1 MEYFKWKLL
10 LVLTITFLSA
20 QTRQS
25 THQVQAEYYKTI
37 TTPPSDKVTVLT
49 GLDVLLEKKIA
60 LITGKAIA
68 LVTNQT
74 GIDRYGIPNYKRLLA
89 LDDINLK
96 VIFSPEHGL
105 FGEADEEITYDK
117 KIAELPEVFSL
128 YGTVRK
134 PTPEMLQGIDLII
147 YDIQDIGARFYTYIS
162 TLGLVMEAAA
172 ELQIPVLVLDRPN
185 PIRSDI
191 VEGPLLDL
199 NYQSFVGKYPIP
211 IRYGWTVGE
220 LAQKI
225 VAEQWIPAAPSL
237 SVVSMEGW
245 YASLWYDETKLPWVK
260 PSPNI
265 PNVGTALIYPGMCLL
280 EGTNVSE
287 GRGTEHPFKWF
298 GAPWIDGKI
307 LSQELNKLHL
317 PGVIFVPKSFT
328 PISIPGV
335 ADKPK
340 YEDQLCDGI
349 EIRVIT
355 RNKYQS
361 LNVGVSVLKKLQE
374 LYPEDIVFKENRLNR
389 LWGSDTLLKELIQK
403 KKKQINFY
411 AAGGFTILF
420 LMTLLIK

>member
-10 LVLTITFLSA
+10 LVLTISFLSA

-25 THQVQAEYYKTI
+25 THQVQAKYYKTI
-37 TTPPSDKVTVLT
+37 TTPPTDTVTVLT

-89 LDDINLK
+89 LDEIYLK

-117 KIAELPEVFSL
+117 KIADLPEVFSL

-134 PTPEMLQGIDLII
+134 PTPEMLQGVDLII

-172 ELQIPVLVLDRPN
+172 ELQIPVLVMDRPN

-225 VAEQWIPAAPSL
+225 VAEQWIPAVPSL

-245 YASLWYDETKLPWVK
+245 YASLWYDETNLPWVK

-265 PNVGTALIYPGMCLL
+265 PDVGTALIYPGMCLL

-317 PGVIFVPKSFT
+317 PGVVFVPKSFT

-340 YEDQLCDGI
+340 YENQLCDGI

-361 LNVGVSVLKKLQE
+361 INVGVSVLKKLQE
-374 LYPEDIVFKENRLNR
+374 LYPENIVFKENRLNR
-389 LWGSDTLLKELIQK
+389 LWGSDTLLKELK
-403 KKKQINFY
+403 KTKKQINFY
-411 AAGGFTILF
+411 AAGGFTILL

>member
-1 MEYFKWKLL
+1 MEYFKWKLF

-25 THQVQAEYYKTI
+25 THQIQAEYYKTI
-37 TTPPSDKVTVLT
+37 TTPPVNKVTVLT
-49 GLDVLLEKKIA
+49 GLDVLLEKKID

-68 LVTNQT
+68 LITNQT
-74 GIDRYGIPNYKRLLA
+74 GIDRYGIPNYKRMLA
-89 LDDINLK
+89 LDEIHLK

-117 KIAELPEVFSL
+117 KIADLPEVFSL

-134 PTPEMLQGIDLII
+134 PTPEMLQGVDLII

-199 NYQSFVGKYPIP
+199 KYQSFVGKYPIP

-225 VAEQWIPAAPSL
+225 VAEQWLAATPSL
-237 SVVSMEGW
+237 SVISMEGW
-245 YASLWYDETKLPWVK
+245 YASLWYDETTLPWVK

-265 PNVGTALIYPGMCLL
+265 PDVGTALIYPGMCLL

-287 GRGTEHPFKWF
+287 GRGTDHPFKWF

-307 LSQELNKLHL
+307 LSQELNKLQL
-317 PGVIFVPKSFT
+317 PGVVFVPKSFT
-328 PISIPGV
+328 PVSIPGV

-340 YEDQLCDGI
+340 YENQLCNGI
-349 EIRVIT
+349 EIRVIA
-355 RNKYQS
+355 RNEYQS
-361 LNVGVSVLKKLQE
+361 LNVGVSVIKKLKE
-374 LYPEDIVFKENRLNR
+374 FYPENIVFKENRLNR
-389 LWGSDTLLKELIQK
+389 LWGSDTLVKELQK
-403 KKKQINFY
+403 KQIPINFY
-411 AAGGFTILF
+411 AAGGLTIF
-420 LMTLLIK
+420 LLLTLLIN

>member
-1 MEYFKWKLL
+1 MVNFFR
-10 LVLTITFLSA
+10 VFLFILNLAILSS
-20 QTRQS
+20 QS
-25 THQVQAEYYKTI
+25 TRSIHQIQSEYYKTVP
-37 TTPPSDKVTVLT
+37 TPPVDKVSVLT
-49 GLDVLLEKKIA
+49 GLDVMLEKKID

-74 GIDRYGIPNYKRLLA
+74 GVDRYGIPNYKRLLA
-89 LDDINLK
+89 LDEIYLK

-117 KIAELPEVFSL
+117 KIADLPEVFSL

-134 PTPEMLQGIDLII
+134 PTPEMLQGVDLII

-225 VAEQWIPAAPSL
+225 VAEQWIPAVPSL

-245 YASLWYDETKLPWVK
+245 YASLWYDETNLPWVK

-265 PNVGTALIYPGMCLL
+265 PDVGTALIYPGMCLL

-317 PGVIFVPKSFT
+317 PGVVFVPKSFT

-340 YEDQLCDGI
+340 YENQLCDGI

-361 LNVGVSVLKKLQE
+361 INVGVSVLKKLQE
-374 LYPEDIVFKENRLNR
+374 LYPENIVFKENRLNR
-389 LWGSDTLLKELIQK
+389 LWGSDTLLKELK
-403 KKKQINFY
+403 KTKKQINFY
-411 AAGGFTILF
+411 AAGGFTILL

>member
-1 MEYFKWKLL
+1 MKYFKWKLF

-20 QTRQS
+20 QTRKS
-25 THQVQAEYYKTI
+25 THQIQVEYYKI
-37 TTPPSDKVTVLT
+37 IPTPPVDKVTVLT
-49 GLDVLLEKKIA
+49 GLDVLLEKKID

-68 LVTNQT
+68 LITNQT
-74 GIDRYGIPNYKRLLA
+74 GIDRYGIPNYKRMLA
-89 LDDINLK
+89 LDEIHLK

-117 KIAELPEVFSL
+117 KIADLPEVFSL
-128 YGTVRK
+128 YGAVRK
-134 PTPEMLQGIDLII
+134 PTPEMLQGVDLII

-199 NYQSFVGKYPIP
+199 KYQSFVGKYPIP

-225 VAEQWIPAAPSL
+225 VAEQWLAATPSL
-237 SVVSMEGW
+237 SVISMEGW
-245 YASLWYDETKLPWVK
+245 YASLWYDETTLPWVK

-265 PNVGTALIYPGMCLL
+265 PDVGTALIYPGMCLL

-287 GRGTEHPFKWF
+287 GRGTDHPFKWF

-307 LSQELNKLHL
+307 LSQELNKLQL
-317 PGVIFVPKSFT
+317 PGVVFVPKSFT
-328 PISIPGV
+328 PVSIPGV

-340 YEDQLCDGI
+340 YENQLCNGI
-349 EIRVIT
+349 EIRVIA
-355 RNKYQS
+355 RNEYQS
-361 LNVGVSVLKKLQE
+361 LNVGVSVIKKLKE
-374 LYPEDIVFKENRLNR
+374 FYPENIVFKENRLNR
-389 LWGSDTLLKELIQK
+389 LWGSDTLVKELQK
-403 KKKQINFY
+403 KQIPINFY
-411 AAGGFTILF
+411 AAGGLTIF
-420 LMTLLIK
+420 LLLTLLIN

>member
-1 MEYFKWKLL
+1 MEYFKWKLF

-20 QTRQS
+20 QTRKS
-25 THQVQAEYYKTI
+25 THQIQAEYYKTI
-37 TTPPSDKVTVLT
+37 TTPPVNKVTVLT
-49 GLDVLLEKKIA
+49 GLDVLLEKKID

-68 LVTNQT
+68 LITNQT
-74 GIDRYGIPNYKRLLA
+74 GIDRYGIPNYKRMLA
-89 LDDINLK
+89 LDEIHLK

-117 KIAELPEVFSL
+117 KIADLPEVFSL
-128 YGTVRK
+128 YGAVRK
-134 PTPEMLQGIDLII
+134 PTPEMLQGVDLII

-199 NYQSFVGKYPIP
+199 KYQSFVGKYPIP

-225 VAEQWIPAAPSL
+225 VAEQWLAATPSL
-237 SVVSMEGW
+237 SVISMEGW
-245 YASLWYDETKLPWVK
+245 YASLWYDETTLPWVK

-265 PNVGTALIYPGMCLL
+265 PDVGTALIYPGMCLL

-287 GRGTEHPFKWF
+287 GRGTDHPFKWF

-307 LSQELNKLHL
+307 LSQELNKLQL
-317 PGVIFVPKSFT
+317 PGVVFVPKSFT
-328 PISIPGV
+328 PVSIPGV

-340 YEDQLCDGI
+340 YENQLCNGI
-349 EIRVIT
+349 EIRVIA
-355 RNKYQS
+355 RNEYQS
-361 LNVGVSVLKKLQE
+361 LNVGVSVIKKLKE
-374 LYPEDIVFKENRLNR
+374 FYPENIVFKENRLNR
-389 LWGSDTLLKELIQK
+389 LWGSDTLVKELQK
-403 KKKQINFY
+403 KRIPINFY
-411 AAGGFTILF
+411 AAGGLTIF
-420 LMTLLIK
+420 LLLTLLIN

>member
-25 THQVQAEYYKTI
+25 THQIQAEYYKTI
-37 TTPPSDKVTVLT
+37 TTPPVDKVTVLT
-49 GLDVLLEKKIA
+49 GLDVLLEKKID

-68 LVTNQT
+68 LITNQT
-74 GIDRYGIPNYKRLLA
+74 GIDRYGIPNYKRMLA
-89 LDDINLK
+89 LDEIHLK

-117 KIAELPEVFSL
+117 KIADLPEVFSL

-134 PTPEMLQGIDLII
+134 PTPEMLQGVDLII

-199 NYQSFVGKYPIP
+199 KYQSFVGKYPIP

-225 VAEQWIPAAPSL
+225 VAEQWLAATPSL
-237 SVVSMEGW
+237 SVISMEGW
-245 YASLWYDETKLPWVK
+245 YASLWYDETTLPWVK

-265 PNVGTALIYPGMCLL
+265 PDVGTALIYPGMCLL

-287 GRGTEHPFKWF
+287 GRGTDHPFKWF

-307 LSQELNKLHL
+307 LSQELNKLQL
-317 PGVIFVPKSFT
+317 PGVVFVPKSFT
-328 PISIPGV
+328 PVSIPGV

-340 YEDQLCDGI
+340 YENQLCNGI
-349 EIRVIT
+349 EIRVIA
-355 RNKYQS
+355 RNEYQS
-361 LNVGVSVLKKLQE
+361 LNVGVSVIKKLKE
-374 LYPEDIVFKENRLNR
+374 FYPENIVFKENRLNR
-389 LWGSDTLLKELIQK
+389 LWGSDTLVKELQK
-403 KKKQINFY
+403 KQIPINFY
-411 AAGGFTILF
+411 AAGGLTIF
-420 LMTLLIK
+420 LLLTLLIN

>member
-1 MEYFKWKLL
+1 MRLFKWKLFFL
-10 LVLTITFLSA
+10 LTITFISA

-25 THQVQAEYYKTI
+25 THQIQSEYYKTI
-37 TTPPSDKVTVLT
+37 MTPPVDRVTVLT
-49 GLDVLLEKKIA
+49 GLDVLLEKKID
-60 LITGKAIA
+60 LITGKSIA

-89 LDDINLK
+89 LDDVHLK
-96 VIFSPEHGL
+96 VVFSPEHGL
-105 FGEADEEITYDK
+105 FGEADEEITYNK
-117 KIAELPEVFSL
+117 KIADIPRVISL
-128 YGTVRK
+128 YGSVRK
-134 PTPEMLQGIDLII
+134 PTSEMLQGVDLII

-162 TLGLVMEAAA
+162 TLGLVMEAAGA
-172 ELQIPVLVLDRPN
+172 LQLPVLVLDRPN

-211 IRYGWTVGE
+211 IRYGWTIGE

-225 VAEQWIPAAPSL
+225 VEEQWIFPSPPL
-237 SVVSMEGW
+237 NTVPMEGW
-245 YASLWYDETKLPWVK
+245 NASLWYDETTLPWVK

-265 PNVGTALIYPGMCLL
+265 PDLGTALIYPGMCLL

-307 LSQELNKLHL
+307 LSKELNKLHL
-317 PGVIFVPKSFT
+317 PGVVFVPKSFT
-328 PISIPGV
+328 PVSIPGV

-340 YEDQLCDGI
+340 YENQLCDGI

-355 RNKYQS
+355 RNEYQS
-361 LNVGVSVLKKLQE
+361 LNVGVSILKKLQE
-374 LYPEDIVFKENRLNR
+374 LYPENIIFKENRLNR
-389 LWGSDTLLKELIQK
+389 LWGSDTLLNELQNK
-403 KKKQINFY
+403 RKQINFY
-411 AAGGFTILF
+411 AAGGLTILL
-420 LMTLLIK
+420 LMTLVMK

>member
-1 MEYFKWKLL
+1 MRITRPII
-10 LVLTITFLSA
+10 LVFVAMSLFSFGQERRSIH
-20 QTRQS
+20 QIQS
-25 THQVQAEYYKTI
+25 EYYKTI
-37 TTPPSDKVTVLT
+37 LTPPADKVTVLT
-49 GLDVLLEKKIA
+49 GLDVLLEKKID
-60 LITGKAIA
+60 LITDKTIA

-74 GIDRYGIPNYKRLLA
+74 GIDRYGTPNYKRLLA

-105 FGEADEEITYDK
+105 FGEADEEITYNK
-117 KIAELPEVFSL
+117 KFTDLPEVFSL
-128 YGTVRK
+128 YGSIRK
-134 PTPEMLQGIDLII
+134 PTPEMLQGVDLII

-172 ELQIPVLVLDRPN
+172 ALHIPVLVLDRPN

-225 VAEQWIPAAPSL
+225 VAEQWIARTPSL
-237 SVVSMEGW
+237 SVIFMEGW
-245 YASLWYDETKLPWVK
+245 YASLWYDETTLPWVN

-265 PNVGTALIYPGMCLL
+265 PDVATALIYPGMCLL

-298 GAPWIDGKI
+298 GAPWIDSKI

-317 PGVIFVPKSFT
+317 PGVVFVPKSFT
-328 PISIPGV
+328 PVSIPGV

-340 YEDQLCDGI
+340 YENQLCDGI

-355 RNKYQS
+355 RNEYQS
-361 LNVGVSVLKKLQE
+361 LNVGVGVLKKLQE
-374 LYPEDIVFKENRLNR
+374 LYPENIVFKENRLNR
-389 LWGSDTLLKELIQK
+389 LWGSDTLLKDLEK
-403 KKKQINFY
+403 KRKQINFY
-411 AAGGFTILF
+411 AAGGLTIF
-420 LMTLLIK
+420 LLLTLLIN

>member
-10 LVLTITFLSA
+10 LVLTISFLSA

-89 LDDINLK
+89 LDDIYLK

-117 KIAELPEVFSL
+117 KITDLPEVFSL

-134 PTPEMLQGIDLII
+134 PTPEMLQGVDLII

-225 VAEQWIPAAPSL
+225 VAEQWIPAVPPL
-237 SVVSMEGW
+237 SGVSMEGW
-245 YASLWYDETKLPWVK
+245 YASLWYDETNLPWVK

-265 PNVGTALIYPGMCLL
+265 PDVGTALIYPGMCLL

-317 PGVIFVPKSFT
+317 PGVVFVPKSFT

-340 YEDQLCDGI
+340 YENQLCDGI

-374 LYPEDIVFKENRLNR
+374 LYPENIVFKENRLNR
-389 LWGSDTLLKELIQK
+389 LWGSDTLLKELK
-403 KKKQINFY
+403 KTKKQINFY
-411 AAGGFTILF
+411 AAGGFTILL

>member
-1 MEYFKWKLL
+1 MEYFKWKLF

-20 QTRQS
+20 QTRKS
-25 THQVQAEYYKTI
+25 THQIQAEYYKTI
-37 TTPPSDKVTVLT
+37 TTPPVNKVTVLT
-49 GLDVLLEKKIA
+49 GLDVLLEKKID

-68 LVTNQT
+68 LITNQT
-74 GIDRYGIPNYKRLLA
+74 GIDRYGIPNYKRMLA
-89 LDDINLK
+89 LDEIHLK

-117 KIAELPEVFSL
+117 KIADLPEVFSL

-134 PTPEMLQGIDLII
+134 PTPEMLQGVDLII

-172 ELQIPVLVLDRPN
+172 ELQIPMLVLDRPN

-199 NYQSFVGKYPIP
+199 KYQSFVGKYPIP

-225 VAEQWIPAAPSL
+225 VAEQWLAATPSL
-237 SVVSMEGW
+237 SVISMEGW
-245 YASLWYDETKLPWVK
+245 YASLWYDETTLPWVK

-265 PNVGTALIYPGMCLL
+265 PDVGTALIYPGMCLL

-287 GRGTEHPFKWF
+287 GRGTDHPFKWF

-307 LSQELNKLHL
+307 LSQELNKLQL
-317 PGVIFVPKSFT
+317 PGVVFVPKSFT
-328 PISIPGV
+328 PVSIPGV

-340 YEDQLCDGI
+340 YENQLCNGI
-349 EIRVIT
+349 EIRVIA
-355 RNKYQS
+355 RNEYQS
-361 LNVGVSVLKKLQE
+361 LNVGVSVIKKLKE
-374 LYPEDIVFKENRLNR
+374 FYPENIVFKENRLNR
-389 LWGSDTLLKELIQK
+389 LWGSDTLVKELQK
-403 KKKQINFY
+403 KQIPINFY
-411 AAGGFTILF
+411 AAGGLTIF
-420 LMTLLIK
+420 LLLTLLIN

>member
-1 MEYFKWKLL
+1 MMRLFKCKLFL
-10 LVLTITFLSA
+10 LLTITFISA

-25 THQVQAEYYKTI
+25 THQIQSEYYKTI
-37 TTPPSDKVTVLT
+37 MTPPVDRVTVLT
-49 GLDVLLEKKIA
+49 GLDVLLEKKID

-89 LDDINLK
+89 LDNINLK

-105 FGEADEEITYDK
+105 FGEADEEITYNK
-117 KIAELPEVFSL
+117 KIADMPRVISL
-128 YGTVRK
+128 YGSVRK
-134 PTPEMLQGIDLII
+134 PTSEMLQGVDLII

-162 TLGLVMEAAA
+162 TLGLVMEAAGA
-172 ELQIPVLVLDRPN
+172 LQLPVLVLDRPN

-211 IRYGWTVGE
+211 VRYGWTIGE

-225 VAEQWIPAAPSL
+225 VEEQWIDTSPPL
-237 SVVSMEGW
+237 NTIPMEGW
-245 YASLWYDETKLPWVK
+245 NASLWYDETTLPWVK

-265 PNVGTALIYPGMCLL
+265 PDLSTALIYPGMCLL

-317 PGVIFVPKSFT
+317 PGVVFVPKSFT
-328 PISIPGV
+328 PVSIPGV

-340 YEDQLCDGI
+340 YENQLCHGI
-349 EIRVIT
+349 EIRVIS
-355 RNKYQS
+355 RNEYKS
-361 LNVGVSVLKKLQE
+361 INVGVSILKKLKE
-374 LYPEDIVFKENRLNR
+374 LYPENIIFKENRLNR
-389 LWGSDTLLKELIQK
+389 LWGSDTLLKELQK
-403 KKKQINFY
+403 RRKQINFY
-411 AAGGFTILF
+411 AAGGITLF
-420 LMTLLIK
+420 LLMTLIIK